1 MYNKSVFRFRKRDIN
16 YLIILTESFTWEELP
31 TRDPDTGYLTKAG
44 YIPKIQTAAKQI
56 LAFTSTFHTTQSII
70 RMALNHDM
78 VYSKWY
84 PFDAT
89 VSPAYEIVNF
99 TQVILNK

>member
-1 MYNKSVFRFRKRDIN
+1 VIN
-16 YLIILTESFTWEELP
+16 LTEYFTWEELP

-44 YIPKIQTAAKQI
+44 YIPKIQTAAKQSM
-56 LAFTSTFHTTQSII
+56 AFMFIFHATQSVI

-78 VYSKWY
+78 VFSTWY

-89 VSPAYEIVNF
+89 ASPAYEIVNLS
-99 TQVILNK
+99 QVI

>member
-1 MYNKSVFRFRKRDIN
+1 VIN
-16 YLIILTESFTWEELP
+16 LAESFTWEELP
-31 TRDPDTGYLTKAG
+31 TRDPDTGYLAKAA
-44 YIPKIQTAAKQI
+44 YIPKIQAAAKHAV
-56 LAFTSTFHTTQSII
+56 AFISVYHATQTII
-70 RMALNHDM
+70 RMALYHDM

-99 TQVILNK
+99 SQVR